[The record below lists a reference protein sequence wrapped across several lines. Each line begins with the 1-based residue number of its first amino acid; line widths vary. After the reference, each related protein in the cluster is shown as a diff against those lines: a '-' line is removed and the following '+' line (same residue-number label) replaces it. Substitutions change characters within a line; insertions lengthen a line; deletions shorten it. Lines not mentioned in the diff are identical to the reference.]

1 MKQQKIMA
9 YLHSRIKLLADAAMP
24 LGPRPCYERGEI
36 TQCDRQ
42 HDGGYIVTLS
52 SSDNIPTLYTAVGAG
67 SLLYLL
73 NSLAQGKYHATET
86 EIETETETP

>member
-1 MKQQKIMA
+1 MKQKKIIA
-9 YLHSRIKLLADAAMP
+9 HLHSRIKLLADAAMA
-24 LGPRPCYERGEI
+24 LGPRPCYEPGEI

-52 SSDNIPTLYTAVGAG
+52 SDNIPTIYTAVGAG